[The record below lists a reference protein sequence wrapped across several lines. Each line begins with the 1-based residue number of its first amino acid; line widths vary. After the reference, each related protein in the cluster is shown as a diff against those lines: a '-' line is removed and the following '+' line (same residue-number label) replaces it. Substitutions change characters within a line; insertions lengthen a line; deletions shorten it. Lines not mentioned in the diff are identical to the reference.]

1 MSTKRVGV
9 GGNSGDKITKLMEH
23 INISAPSSRRG
34 SDVGLVG
41 SKGFY
46 IAPHASDV
54 GHPNNASTTTTVVT
68 GTTVHSPN
76 CCAVGGGKGGHRSS
90 CQLQVPPTII
100 SQERR
105 GSTGNILWRK
115 GSLASGAPLH
125 NNHLNVANQSS
136 HLRRGSTPGDVL
148 LFPARRDS
156 HSRKFSTDSIDLNA
170 QDMALLTAA
179 GKNGNPWK
187 TSQRTIVEE
196 EVRQKKYSF
205 YKSILFVRHHY
216 HITILICH
224 ETCVFSSP

>member
-1 MSTKRVGV
+1 MSTRRVGV
-9 GGNSGDKITKLMEH
+9 GGNSADKITKLMDH

-46 IAPHASDV
+46 IAPHSSDV
-54 GHPNNASTTTTVVT
+54 GHPNNASTTTTIVT
-68 GTTVHSPN
+68 GTTVHSPS
-76 CCAVGGGKGGHRSS
+76 CCAASAAKGGHGGHRSS

-170 QDMALLTAA
+170 QDIAMLTAA

-196 EVRQKKYSF
+196 EVSQKNIFFFTNHSF
-205 YKSILFVRHHY
+205 FIF
-216 HITILICH
+216 IIII
-224 ETCVFSSP
+224 SPY

>member
-9 GGNSGDKITKLMEH
+9 GGNSGDKITKLMET

-46 IAPHASDV
+46 IAPHSSDV
-54 GHPNNASTTTTVVT
+54 GHPNNSSTTTTIVT

-76 CCAVGGGKGGHRSS
+76 CCASSAAASGGGKGGGHRSS
-90 CQLQVPPTII
+90 CQLQVPPTMF

-115 GSLASGAPLH
+115 GSLGAPLH

-170 QDMALLTAA
+170 QDIALLTAA
-179 GKNGNPWK
+179 SKNGAPWR

-196 EVRQKKYSF
+196 EVSKKKHF
-205 YKSILFVRHHY
+205 F
-216 HITILICH
+216 ITN
-224 ETCVFSSP
+224 